1 MWFYYITHCLISGH
15 DMTAR
20 HLNYL
25 KSCIPRTSRD
35 CCAGSGRAPSIKRR
49 WCEVSLL
56 FFGNNYNFLCFS
68 AVLMAECVKFIICT
82 GLVMQESGSMKRG
95 ALSIYS
101 TVILN
106 LQDTLRVCVPSFL
119 YIVQNNLLY
128 VSASNL
134 DAATYQVNFNVII
147 P

>member
-1 MWFYYITHCLISGH
+1 
-15 DMTAR
+15 
-20 HLNYL
+20 
-25 KSCIPRTSRD
+25 
-35 CCAGSGRAPSIKRR
+35 
-49 WCEVSLL
+49 
-56 FFGNNYNFLCFS
+56 
-68 AVLMAECVKFIICT
+68 MAECVKFIICT